1 MNNVLDTYMDE
12 KQLGKS
18 LGRRATAAL
27 NLISDEMIGL
37 FQELIDRLWDGMKT
51 KLAVVAV

>member
-37 FQELIDRLWDGMKT
+37 FQGLIDRLWDGMKT